1 MPDLYTFA
9 VRSAKPKHYKIH
21 KISQIKKTKVNE
33 TIFQW
38 SEHTQ
43 SLLSYQP
50 TESWKLLITI
60 WLRGMTSKTT
70 KKNNLSKCIVD
81 LKIAAKGAAF

>member
-38 SEHTQ
+38 SGHTKFTK
-43 SLLSYQP
+43 LP
-50 TESWKLLITI
+50 AHWKL
-60 WLRGMTSKTT
+60 KTT
-70 KKNNLSKCIVD
+70 DYYLAQRYD
-81 LKIAAKGAAF
+81 E

>member
-38 SEHTQ
+38 S
-43 SLLSYQP
+43 YQP

-81 LKIAAKGAAF
+81 LKIVAKGAAF